1 MEIFRALFNFISRL
15 GIQTLYGYQVWG
27 RRNRLHLH
35 PTVRLQN
42 TLLNTASGD
51 IYIGENTFFG
61 HNCMVLTGKHIFN
74 PNDNYSNT
82 VPKTG
87 EDIRIG
93 SNCWIASGAII
104 TGGVTIGDGSI
115 IMAGAVVSRD
125 VPPDTIVGGVPA
137 KVIRQRHDVE

>member
-1 MEIFRALFNFISRL
+1 MRSLFNTISRL

-35 PTVRLQN
+35 PTARPQN
-42 TLLNTASGD
+42 TLFNTASGE

-61 HNCMVLTGKHIFN
+61 HNCMVLTGKHQIDADN
-74 PNDNYSNT
+74 NYSDT
-82 VPKTG
+82 VPDTG

-104 TGGVTIGDGSI
+104 TGGVVIGDGAV
-115 IMAGAVVSRD
+115 IMAGAVVTRD
-125 VPPDTIVGGVPA
+125 VPTDTIVGGVPA
-137 KVIRQRHDVE
+137 KIVKHREDGE